1 MLLKRAYL
9 LAMTLVSIDAHA
21 ISTTTNAK
29 LSNNV
34 ALERIQAYAASSTQ
48 SKTVG
53 IVEPG
58 TEVIEHKSLLKTNP
72 GLAMMVEPA
81 KGRSVPFDR
90 GAHVYIW
97 EYLENGFSK
106 VVVNGITYTAKIARS
121 KEECKIFP
129 ASPKYCWVRVIEEPE
144 YYEWKQVSL
153 TKEGQKFWLLNR
165 IIDGSGIISV
175 KDEAIVKTRL
185 IKTTHK
191 EEIANEQ
198 NEKKSDEVE
207 VIETEKKD
215 NKQLFSA
222 DVMDEANLP
231 EDPFERKMVEDMLKP
246 KSEIAK
252 ELKQKKDSKKEQK
265 KEVKKEIPQEE
276 IFKQQKLTDMEDLN
290 ANLKGD
296 STKNT
301 IKKVNE
307 EISGTATKLN
317 LKANQP
323 LTLPTE

>member
-9 LAMTLVSIDAHA
+9 LVLALASFNANA

-29 LSNNV
+29 VSGNV

-48 SKTVG
+48 SKPIG

-58 TEVIEHKSLLKTNP
+58 TELIEHKSLLKTRP
-72 GLAMMVEPA
+72 GLAMMMEPP
-81 KGRSVPFDR
+81 KGRAIPFDR

-106 VVVNGITYTAKIARS
+106 VVVNNVTYTAKIARS
-121 KEECKIFP
+121 KEECNIFP
-129 ASPKYCWVRVIEEPE
+129 ASPKYCWARVIEEPE

-153 TKEGQKFWLLNR
+153 TNDGQRFWILNR
-165 IIDGSGIISV
+165 LIDGSGIISV

-191 EEIANEQ
+191 EQTVTEPTEAKQ
-198 NEKKSDEVE
+198 TSEVE
-207 VIETEKKD
+207 IIETEKKD
-215 NKQLFSA
+215 NKELFSA
-222 DVMDEANLP
+222 DVLEEATLP
-231 EDPFERKMVEDMLKP
+231 KDPFARKMVESMLKP

-252 ELKQKKDSKKEQK
+252 ELKEKKQKEEKKK
-265 KEVKKEIPQEE
+265 APIKEIPQEE
-276 IFKQQKLTDMEDLN
+276 IFKQQNLTGMESLN
-290 ANLKGD
+290 ANLKGN
-296 STKNT
+296 STKDT

-307 EISGTATKLN
+307 DLGGPATKLN

-323 LTLPTE
+323 LTLPSE